1 MPRNSRQVQ
10 RGGRP
15 VVYGRPPVAPRGRRR
30 PQVTLNLRSLISIAV
45 AVAIIW
51 GWWHFFSVKTIVV
64 SGDRNYAASLVQT
77 AAKQQLHD
85 HWWWRN
91 LMLIDTSK
99 LQKALLASQPQLT
112 DVNIRRRWPGQL
124 RLEVTE
130 RQPNLEWKTGDK
142 TYILA
147 SDGVVAD
154 KAEDTGLRL
163 PVVVDTTNL
172 PVKVGDQVVSSHFV
186 SFCLELISLLP
197 KQGIQVKRLSVPA
210 TTTEVDVETNQGYF
224 IKFDTTRSATS
235 EVGDLVRVLNL
246 LKGQNQHPSQYID
259 LRIDGRAYYK

>member
-1 MPRNSRQVQ
+1 M
-10 RGGRP
+10 
-15 VVYGRPPVAPRGRRR
+15 
-30 PQVTLNLRSLISIAV
+30 
-45 AVAIIW
+45 AIGLIW
-51 GWWHFFSVKTIVV
+51 GWWQAFGIKKIVV
-64 SGDRNYAASLVQT
+64 SGDRNYAASLVESAT
-77 AAKQQLHD
+77 REQLHKR
-85 HWWWRN
+85 WWWRN

-99 LQKALLASQPQLT
+99 LQKAILASQPQLT
-112 DVNIRRRWPGQL
+112 DVDISRRWPAQL
-124 RLEVTE
+124 QLKVTE

-154 KAEDTGLRL
+154 KAGETRLRL
-163 PVVVDTTNL
+163 PVVTDTTNL

-186 SFCLELISLLP
+186 SFCLDLIAQLP
-197 KQGIQVKRLSVPA
+197 KQGIQVRGLSVPA
-210 TTTEVDVETNQGYF
+210 TTTQVDVETNQNYF

-246 LKGQNQHPSQYID
+246 LKSQNAKPSQYID